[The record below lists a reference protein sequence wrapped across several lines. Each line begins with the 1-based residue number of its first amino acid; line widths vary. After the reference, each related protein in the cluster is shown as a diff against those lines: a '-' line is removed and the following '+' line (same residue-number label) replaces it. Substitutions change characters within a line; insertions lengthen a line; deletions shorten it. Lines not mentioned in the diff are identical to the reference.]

1 MTLAGDTEPVDHQRE
16 EIGWRPERQERESRE
31 GAKCTSGSQGGPV
44 RDVLTADWWEGIL
57 LGAVSLKG
65 DLSVGC
71 GCKHRYMHVC
81 VSRSVVSDSVT
92 PWTVAHQAPLS
103 MGFSMGVLLQRIFPT
118 RESGSPALRAHFLL
132 SEPATREALTWR

>member
-1 MTLAGDTEPVDHQRE
+1 MTSAGDTEPVDHQQE

-31 GAKCTSGSQGGPV
+31 GENARQDL
-44 RDVLTADWWEGIL
+44 REDLLELTADWWEGIL

-103 MGFSMGVLLQRIFPT
+103 VGFFRQEDWSGLPCPTPGIFPT
-118 RESGSPALRAHFLL
+118 QGLNPCH
-132 SEPATREALTWR
+132 W

>member
-1 MTLAGDTEPVDHQRE
+1 MTSAGDTEPVDHQQE

-31 GAKCTSGSQGGPV
+31 GENARQDL
-44 RDVLTADWWEGIL
+44 REDLLELTADWWEGIL

-92 PWTVAHQAPLS
+92 PWTVAHQAPMSMEFCRQEYWSGLS
-103 MGFSMGVLLQRIFPT
+103 CPPPGDFPNPGIKPT
-118 RESGSPALRAHFLL
+118 SLMSP
-132 SEPATREALTWR
+132 

>member
-1 MTLAGDTEPVDHQRE
+1 MTSAGDTEPVDHQQE

-31 GAKCTSGSQGGPV
+31 GENARQDL
-44 RDVLTADWWEGIL
+44 REDLLELTADWWEGIL

-103 MGFSMGVLLQRIFPT
+103 MGFSMGVLLQRIFLT
-118 RESGSPALRAHFLL
+118 RNPGLL
-132 SEPATREALTWR
+132 HCGQSFSCLSQPPGKL